1 MSSSNID
8 RAHVLG
14 FALATAAMDASK
26 RIGRRE
32 IQVFL
37 GYAMA
42 DFLRNFGPGSEER
55 SVLFGTIGTI
65 GSTARRR
72 GYKGDPRR
80 LFGLLCG
87 AMIEYGAATKDEL
100 DELIAD

>member
-26 RIGRRE
+26 KIARRD
-32 IQVFL
+32 IQGFL
-37 GYAMA
+37 SYAMA

-55 SVLFGTIGTI
+55 SVLFSTI

-87 AMIEYGAATKDEL
+87 AMIEHGAATKDEL